1 MSLQSCL
8 LLEPQT
14 SSVYGVTHL
23 QFQAYLYKNV
33 KPAATTSPDSLH
45 KLSNFMSCLRRNINS
60 ETLRL
65 TKSSLFRSSWKFGKC
80 CTWSSL
86 WKHWLSQRCPPAHK
100 PGKWGPIISGHPGQ
114 MLIAALIRTSV
125 MVHTLQS
132 CAVNMFCLVLTAV
145 LNHCC
150 CRYVTHLMKRIQR
163 GPVRG
168 ISIKL
173 QEEERERRDNYVP
186 EVSEC
191 TNRLSAAFCPPSE
204 HTHLKADAVLV
215 VAVVRFQV
223 LVMWWRDAGFVWSLW
238 CWAGRIV

>member
-33 KPAATTSPDSLH
+33 KPAATTSPDSLN

-132 CAVNMFCLVLTAV
+132 CAVNMFCLALTAV
-145 LNHCC
+145 WITVAAGMWHIWWRGSRGVQSEASPSN
-150 CRYVTHLMKRIQR
+150 CRRK
-163 GPVRG
+163 
-168 ISIKL
+168 
-173 QEEERERRDNYVP
+173 RERGGTTTCQRSVNAPTGCLLPSVLHQNTHILKLMQSWWWLSS
-186 EVSEC
+186 VS
-191 TNRLSAAFCPPSE
+191 
-204 HTHLKADAVLV
+204 
-215 VAVVRFQV
+215 RF
-223 LVMWWRDAGFVWSLW
+223 
-238 CWAGRIV
+238 